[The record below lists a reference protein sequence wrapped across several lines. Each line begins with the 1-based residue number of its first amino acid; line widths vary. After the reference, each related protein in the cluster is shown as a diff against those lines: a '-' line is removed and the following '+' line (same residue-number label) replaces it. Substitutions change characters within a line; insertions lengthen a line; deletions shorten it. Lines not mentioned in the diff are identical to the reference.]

1 MIWLVEI
8 GLVLYLGAKAQKN
21 PTIAIAGFVAY
32 ALLNGVTLSVTLLMY
47 TGGTVAG
54 AFKCSSYLWRDVI
67 SRCLYEERPISSW
80 SCRL

>member
-21 PTIAIAGFVAY
+21 PTIAIGFVAY

-54 AFKCSSYLWRDVI
+54 AF
-67 SRCLYEERPISSW
+67 
-80 SCRL
+80 

>member
-47 TGGTVAG
+47 TGGTVAS
-54 AFKCSSYLWRDVI
+54 AF
-67 SRCLYEERPISSW
+67 
-80 SCRL
+80 

>member
-54 AFKCSSYLWRDVI
+54 AFLSAAYLWRDVI